1 MTIPVLLLLLMTGVI
16 SLTVLTN
23 KISVIDSAG
32 TAARAAA
39 RGEQVPQLGSG
50 TEVVAVVHDGDVVRV
65 TVRRKVTSPIFA
77 GFFVEQTAVA
87 MVEPQAA
94 AGP

>member
-1 MTIPVLLLLLMTGVI
+1 MTIPVILLLLMTGVV

-32 TAARAAA
+32 MAARAVA
-39 RGEQVPQLGSG
+39 RGEKVPDLGSR

-65 TVRRKVTSPIFA
+65 TVRRKVNSPIFA
-77 GFFVEQTAVA
+77 GFFVEQTAAA
-87 MVEPQAA
+87 MVEPRAA